1 MQEEKIIRDCII
13 QDRNAQRKLYEQ
25 YSGQMYSICLR
36 YCNRA
41 DMAADALQ
49 EGFINIFRFINTYT
63 GIGNFDAWMRKI
75 IIRAALNQL
84 RKQKAY
90 STIQENEININ
101 ENYYI
106 QNIDFDTFSYER
118 MIKHLN
124 NLPDGYRLV
133 FSMYVLDDMNHREI
147 SESLK
152 ISENTSRSQ
161 LFKAR
166 KMMQELILSD
176 NLLVKEIKNRI

>member
-1 MQEEKIIRDCII
+1 
-13 QDRNAQRKLYEQ
+13 
-25 YSGQMYSICLR
+25 
-36 YCNRA
+36 
-41 DMAADALQ
+41 
-49 EGFINIFRFINTYT
+49 
-63 GIGNFDAWMRKI
+63 MRKI